1 VNVLNVAALV
11 AFSLAIPVIVL
22 RLSRRYTIIRKL
34 SPVVVCYLI
43 GMIPG
48 NMPGV
53 TIDAKLALT
62 VSGVAVAM
70 AIPLLL
76 FSVNFVAW
84 FRLAGPT
91 LLAFTFACIA
101 PAVAATIGHFLFRDH
116 LAETA
121 KMAGMLVGVYIGGTG
136 NMNAVGMVVG
146 AKPSTFMTLNTA
158 DMLNSLLYLTFL
170 LTLAGPLY
178 SRFMRPYPYPEGAGP
193 TADAS
198 WDPYRAELPPWRKLV
213 PSILLALAIVA
224 VCGGLSGYL
233 PANSRDAITILAV
246 TTLAVGASFL
256 PAVQK
261 WPGTEK
267 MGQFL
272 MLVFF
277 VCIGLISDLR
287 QLVTASPMVF
297 LFDIFVLSST
307 VLIQLIL
314 CWACRIDRDTTIIT
328 SVAAVFSPPFIGP
341 VALALRNREILVPG
355 IICGLV
361 GYALAN
367 YAGAAL
373 AWALG

>member
-1 VNVLNVAALV
+1 MV
-11 AFSLAIPVIVL
+11 AFSIVIPVIVL
-22 RLSRRYTIIRKL
+22 RLSRRYTIIRKM
-34 SPVVVCYLI
+34 SPVVVCYLV
-43 GMIPG
+43 GMVPG
-48 NMPGV
+48 NLPWLS
-53 TIDAKLALT
+53 IDTKLALT

-91 LLAFTFACIA
+91 LLAFTFACLA
-101 PAVAATIGHFLFRDH
+101 PVIAATLGHFLFRH
-116 LAETA
+116 QLEETA

-136 NMNAVGMVVG
+136 NMNAVGLVVG
-146 AKPSTFMTLNTA
+146 ASPATFMTLNTA

-178 SRFMRPYPYPEGAGP
+178 GRFMRPFPYPEGSGP

-198 WDPYRAELPPWRKLV
+198 WDPYHAELPPWRRLA
-213 PSILLALAIVA
+213 PSILLAALIVA
-224 VCGGLSGYL
+224 LCGGLSGYL
-233 PANSRDAITILAV
+233 PENSRDAITILAV
-246 TTLAVGASFL
+246 TTLAVGASFA

-277 VCIGLISDLR
+277 VCIGMISNLWN
-287 QLVTASPMVF
+287 LVKASPMVF
-297 LFDIFVLSST
+297 LFDFCILSAT
-307 VLIQLIL
+307 VLIQLGL
-314 CWACRIDRDTTIIT
+314 CWLCRIDRDTTIIT

-367 YAGAAL
+367 YAGAAVSWVL
-373 AWALG
+373 SFM